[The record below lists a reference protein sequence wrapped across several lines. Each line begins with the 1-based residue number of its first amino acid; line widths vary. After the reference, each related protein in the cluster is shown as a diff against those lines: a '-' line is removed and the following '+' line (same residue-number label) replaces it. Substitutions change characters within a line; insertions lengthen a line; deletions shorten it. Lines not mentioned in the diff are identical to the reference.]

1 MDNQDIYV
9 FMGEVR
15 AELRAIHAL
24 LETHQKDT
32 MDAIKD
38 HSARLAVLEAWK
50 ASVLGYVAG
59 AALVIV
65 VLFTI
70 ITKFL

>member
-1 MDNQDIYV
+1 MENQDIYV

-32 MDAIKD
+32 IDELK
-38 HSARLAVLEAWK
+38 SLNARVAVLEAWK
-50 ASVLGYVAG
+50 ANAMGYIAG
-59 AALVIV
+59 AALVLV
-65 VLFTI
+65 VLFTVI
-70 ITKFL
+70 SKFL